1 MPGIIL
7 LLILGVLLVGGIGLW
22 FSGERGKIVRPS
34 TLEWLRA
41 GGLRNLINFNFLH
54 GYFYMRWTNLYVD
67 VLINHIIPRLPEK
80 ITNFYSQRY
89 HGKVLTE
96 AEAEAIVRLDHDMG
110 LRDLEQVI
118 PYSTARG
125 LVLKGPPDIAVY
137 ECACRHSRQHPCQ
150 PTQVC
155 MVMGQPFVNL
165 LLEHHPQT
173 SRRLDQDEA
182 LRLLQEENERGH
194 LHTAWFKDV
203 LLDRFYV
210 ICNCCKCCCA
220 GVEAMVK
227 YGIPALASSGYVAQ
241 VDEALCNA
249 CGSCAEA
256 CPFGALAM
264 EDIPVVNWE
273 KCMGCGVCASLCPS
287 EGIALVRDE
296 HKGIPLDIRTM
307 S

>member
-7 LLILGVLLVGGIGLW
+7 LVFLGILSVGVISVW
-22 FSGERGKIVRPS
+22 VSGERGKLIWPS
-34 TLEWLRA
+34 TVEWLRA
-41 GGLRNLINFNFLH
+41 GGLRNVLNFNFLH

-67 VLINHIIPRLPEK
+67 VLINHVIPWLPER

-89 HGKVLTE
+89 HGKVLTQ
-96 AEAEAIVRLDHDMG
+96 AEAEAIVHLDHD
-110 LRDLEQVI
+110 LARRDLEQVI
-118 PYSTARG
+118 PYTAARD
-125 LVLKGPPDIAVY
+125 LVLNGPPDIAVY
-137 ECACRHSRQHPCQ
+137 ECACRHSRQQHCQ

-155 MVMGQPFVNL
+155 MVVGQPFVDL

-182 LRLLQEENERGH
+182 IRLLQEEHERGH

-227 YGIPALASSGYVAQ
+227 YGIPAMASSGYAAR

-249 CGSCAEA
+249 CGSCVEA
-256 CPFGALAM
+256 CPFGVLAL
-264 EDIPVVNWE
+264 DDKLVVNWE
-273 KCMGCGVCASLCPS
+273 KCMGCGVCSSQCPS
-287 EGIALVRDE
+287 GAIALARDDL
-296 HKGIPLDIRTM
+296 KGIPLDVRM
-307 S
+307 MA